1 MRTADYDYHLPDEL
15 IAAEPPPERGRSRML
30 VVDRTSRGLK
40 DAMFSDLPRLLAED
54 DLLVLNDTRVVP
66 ARFFSNDGRKELL
79 WLADAGDR
87 RWRCMVRPGRKL
99 RPGDRIEIGS
109 CTGTVV

>member
-1 MRTADYDYHLPDEL
+1 
-15 IAAEPPPERGRSRML
+15 
-30 VVDRTSRGLK
+30 
-40 DAMFSDLPRLLAED
+40 
-54 DLLVLNDTRVVP
+54 
-66 ARFFSNDGRKELL
+66 LL